1 MKKQRSIVLFLVKFF
16 AAYFILFTVYSLYLH
31 HTQKKDELYS
41 CSPINKQHGYLLDD
55 FLISSEKMSKFDK

>member
-41 CSPINKQHGYLLDD
+41 CSPITTLVDWEICRASH
-55 FLISSEKMSKFDK
+55 SKMLSV

>member
-31 HTQKKDELYS
+31 HTQKKMNYIVVHLLQLLLR
-41 CSPINKQHGYLLDD
+41 NKRL
-55 FLISSEKMSKFDK
+55 MS